1 MEDNENRPVNE
12 PKTIFDT
19 VSLKTDEIRAAAEA
33 ASADRELEIFGEGEG
48 ALAKDGGVR
57 YVKPKSVYV
66 IIAGL
71 VGALVGLIG
80 TLIAVGVVTGGLR
93 NLFLI
98 RDMGKYDTSVIT
110 ELLADID
117 TYHFGETPETPELV
131 DKAAHALVNAMGDPY
146 ASYFTKKEYEDYYS
160 SFSGNYYGIGVT
172 IGAPDGTGAL
182 IHRVYEGSFAEAA
195 GLKSGDL
202 VTEVAGQDVR
212 NVSSDELVSLIKG
225 DEGTSVEMKVL
236 RDGEEM
242 TFNVERGEV
251 YIKRVD
257 RFMLDGDIGYLLL
270 TSFSGNA
277 VQEFRE
283 ALDFFNAEGAKG
295 IIVDLRDD
303 PGGSLSIVVDICDM
317 LLPKGTTICSMQGKT
332 TDPTL
337 YYTAKTDGID
347 LPLAVIVN
355 GYSASA
361 SEIFAGAMQDNG
373 RGVIV
378 GTQTYG
384 KGVVQTTFPLS
395 GDKGY
400 IKLTTDAYYTPNGTN
415 LGGTGITPDE
425 VVELT
430 DGYDGYDIYT
440 LITEYREFDTQ
451 LAKAAEIVSK

>member
-1 MEDNENRPVNE
+1 MDEN
-12 PKTIFDT
+12 KTIFDT

-33 ASADRELEIFGEGEG
+33 DPNRELEIFGEGDG
-48 ALAKDGGVR
+48 ALAKDQGVK

-66 IIAGL
+66 IIAAL
-71 VGALVGLIG
+71 AGALVGIIG
-80 TLIAVGVVTGGLR
+80 VLIAVSFITGGLK

-110 ELLADID
+110 ELLSDID
-117 TYHFGETPETPELV
+117 TYHFGETPESSELL
-131 DKAAHALVNAMGDPY
+131 DKAAHSLVNAMGDPY

-182 IHRVYEGSFAEAA
+182 IHRVYEGSFAEEA

-202 VTEVAGQDVR
+202 VIEVAGQDVR
-212 NVSSDELVSLIKG
+212 NVTSDELVSLIKG
-225 DEGTSVEMKVL
+225 DDGTAVDITVI
-236 RDGEEM
+236 RGEETL
-242 TFNVERGEV
+242 TFNVTRGEV

-257 RFMLDGDIGYLLL
+257 SMMLDGGIGYIYLS
-270 TSFSGNA
+270 SFSGNA
-277 VQEFRE
+277 VQEFRT
-283 ALDFFNAEGAKG
+283 ALESFKEQNAKG
-295 IIVDLRDD
+295 LIVDLRDD

-317 LLPKGTTICSMQGKT
+317 LLPKGQTICSMQGKT

-337 YYTAKTDGID
+337 YYTSKTDGFEF
-347 LPLAVIVN
+347 PLAVIVN

-373 RGVIV
+373 RGVII

-400 IKLTTDAYYTPNGTN
+400 LKLTTDAYYTPNGTN
-415 LGGTGITPDE
+415 LGGTGITPDTF
-425 VVELT
+425 VELT
-430 DGYDGYDIYT
+430 EGYDDYDIYS
-440 LITEYREFDTQ
+440 LITEYREFDNQ
-451 LAKAAEIVSK
+451 LDAAIEAVSGN